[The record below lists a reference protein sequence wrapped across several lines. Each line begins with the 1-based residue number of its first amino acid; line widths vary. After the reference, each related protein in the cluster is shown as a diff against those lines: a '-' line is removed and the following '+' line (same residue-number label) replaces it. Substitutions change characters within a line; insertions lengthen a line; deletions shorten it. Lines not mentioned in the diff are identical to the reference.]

1 MLGLAMLKGMVQGF
15 LVTAPA
21 ILVLKLVGDEGIL
34 GVIQGISGALTAL
47 LVYILGRVAHPEDR
61 IKIFVSGL
69 VLFFIGTLCNGI
81 LYSALGVILFVL
93 ELIFVANNINDEMKA
108 LKLYE
113 QDGIVYIDKGNLTI
127 TKDVV
132 GYYNSE
138 SNVYYVEGYLHN
150 NSNRSYKS
158 ITISYTIY
166 DAKGNVLGES
176 NAFLSNLEKGK
187 TWNFKSVY
195 DDIDSKDAL
204 RFEIREVTYFAGM

>member
-1 MLGLAMLKGMVQGF
+1 MEEKEIKKPSTKKSTTKKTTTKPEKAKSVVKENSVKMEVISDNIKKETKKKMP
-15 LVTAPA
+15 TWA
-21 ILVLKLVGDEGIL
+21 ILIIV
-34 GVIQGISGALTAL
+34 
-47 LVYILGRVAHPEDR
+47 
-61 IKIFVSGL
+61 
-69 VLFFIGTLCNGI
+69 
-81 LYSALGVILFVL
+81 LGVILFVL
-93 ELIFVANNINDEMKA
+93 ELLFVVNNINDEMKA

-158 ITISYTIY
+158 IAVSYTIY

>member
-1 MLGLAMLKGMVQGF
+1 MFKSLSYRI
-15 LVTAPA
+15 TD
-21 ILVLKLVGDEGIL
+21 ILVNNGIIEIDDFEIYRYGFETL
-34 GVIQGISGALTAL
+34 IYFIVNISVAL
-47 LVYILGRVAHPEDR
+47 LIGIIFDR
-61 IKIFVSGL
+61 
-69 VLFFIGTLCNGI
+69 FIHTIVFLSCYCTLRQFTGGYHAKNYTECTLTFAAI
-81 LYSALGVILFVL
+81 YLIT
-93 ELIFVANNINDEMKA
+93 IFVANNINDEMKA

-158 ITISYTIY
+158 ITVSYTIY

>member
-1 MLGLAMLKGMVQGF
+1 MKEKEIKKPSTKKSTTKKSSATKNATTKSEKVKNVGKENPIKMEVISDNIKKETKKKMP
-15 LVTAPA
+15 TWA
-21 ILVLKLVGDEGIL
+21 ILIIV
-34 GVIQGISGALTAL
+34 
-47 LVYILGRVAHPEDR
+47 
-61 IKIFVSGL
+61 
-69 VLFFIGTLCNGI
+69 
-81 LYSALGVILFVL
+81 LGVILFVL

-158 ITISYTIY
+158 IAVSYTIY

>member
-1 MLGLAMLKGMVQGF
+1 MEEKEVKKPSTKKSTTKKTTTKPEKVKSVVKENPVKMEVISDDIKKQTKKKMPTWAVLLIVLGA
-15 LVTAPA
+15 
-21 ILVLKLVGDEGIL
+21 
-34 GVIQGISGALTAL
+34 
-47 LVYILGRVAHPEDR
+47 
-61 IKIFVSGL
+61 
-69 VLFFIGTLCNGI
+69 
-81 LYSALGVILFVL
+81 ILFVL
-93 ELIFVANNINDEMKA
+93 ELIFIVNNINDEITA

-150 NSNRSYKS
+150 NSDRSYKAIS
-158 ITISYTIY
+158 ISYTIY
-166 DAKGNVLGES
+166 DVKGNVLGES

-195 DDIDSKDAL
+195 DEIDSKDAL

>member
-1 MLGLAMLKGMVQGF
+1 MEEKTKKPSTKKSTTKKSNTTKNATTKSKTTKSVVKENPVKMEVISDDIKKETKKKMP
-15 LVTAPA
+15 TWA
-21 ILVLKLVGDEGIL
+21 IVLIIL
-34 GVIQGISGALTAL
+34 GV
-47 LVYILGRVAHPEDR
+47 
-61 IKIFVSGL
+61 
-69 VLFFIGTLCNGI
+69 VLFF
-81 LYSALGVILFVL
+81 L
-93 ELIFVANNINDEMKA
+93 ELIFITKNIVNE
-108 LKLYE
+108 LNCEKLYE

-138 SNVYYVEGYLHN
+138 NNIYYVEGYLHN
-150 NSNRSYKS
+150 NSDKSYKAIS
-158 ITISYTIY
+158 ISYTIY

>member
-1 MLGLAMLKGMVQGF
+1 MEEKEVKKPSAKKSTTKKTTTKPEKVKSVVKENPVKMEVISDDIKKQTKKKMPTWAVLLIVLGA
-15 LVTAPA
+15 
-21 ILVLKLVGDEGIL
+21 
-34 GVIQGISGALTAL
+34 
-47 LVYILGRVAHPEDR
+47 
-61 IKIFVSGL
+61 
-69 VLFFIGTLCNGI
+69 
-81 LYSALGVILFVL
+81 ILFVL
-93 ELIFVANNINDEMKA
+93 ELIFIVNNINDEITA

-150 NSNRSYKS
+150 NSDRSYKAIS
-158 ITISYTIY
+158 ISYTIY
-166 DAKGNVLGES
+166 DVKGNVLGES
-176 NAFLSNLEKGK
+176 HAYLSNLEKGK

-195 DDIDSKDAL
+195 DEIDSKDAL

>member
-1 MLGLAMLKGMVQGF
+1 MEEKEVKKPSTKKSTTKKTTTKPEKAKSVVKENPVKMEVISDDIKKQTKKKMP
-15 LVTAPA
+15 TWA
-21 ILVLKLVGDEGIL
+21 ILIIV
-34 GVIQGISGALTAL
+34 
-47 LVYILGRVAHPEDR
+47 
-61 IKIFVSGL
+61 
-69 VLFFIGTLCNGI
+69 
-81 LYSALGVILFVL
+81 LGVILFVL

-150 NSNRSYKS
+150 NSDRAYKAIS
-158 ITISYTIY
+158 ISYTIY
-166 DAKGNVLGES
+166 DVKGNVLGES
-176 NAFLSNLEKGK
+176 YAFLSNLEKGK

-195 DDIDSKDAL
+195 DEIDSKDAL

>member
-1 MLGLAMLKGMVQGF
+1 M
-15 LVTAPA
+15 
-21 ILVLKLVGDEGIL
+21 E
-34 GVIQGISGALTAL
+34 VIS
-47 LVYILGRVAHPEDR
+47 DN
-61 IKIFVSGL
+61 IKKQTKKKMPTWANLIIV
-69 VLFFIGTLCNGI
+69 
-81 LYSALGVILFVL
+81 LGVILFVL

-150 NSNRSYKS
+150 NSDRAYKAIS
-158 ITISYTIY
+158 ISYTIY
-166 DAKGNVLGES
+166 DVKGNVLGES

>member
-1 MLGLAMLKGMVQGF
+1 MEEKEVKKPSTKKSTTKKTSTKKKTTTKPEKVKSIVKENPVKMEVISDDIKKQTKKKMPTWAVLLIVLGA
-15 LVTAPA
+15 
-21 ILVLKLVGDEGIL
+21 
-34 GVIQGISGALTAL
+34 
-47 LVYILGRVAHPEDR
+47 
-61 IKIFVSGL
+61 
-69 VLFFIGTLCNGI
+69 
-81 LYSALGVILFVL
+81 ILFVL
-93 ELIFVANNINDEMKA
+93 ELIFIVNNINDEITA

-138 SNVYYVEGYLHN
+138 SNIYYVEGYLHN

-158 ITISYTIY
+158 ISISYTIY
-166 DAKGNVLGES
+166 DVKGNVLGES
-176 NAFLSNLEKGK
+176 HAYLSNLEKGK

-195 DDIDSKDAL
+195 DEIDSKDAL

>member
-1 MLGLAMLKGMVQGF
+1 MEEKEVKKPSTKKSTTKKTTTKPEKVKSVVKENPVKMEVISDDIKKQTKKKMPTL
-15 LVTAPA
+15 A
-21 ILVLKLVGDEGIL
+21 ILIIVL
-34 GVIQGISGALTAL
+34 GA
-47 LVYILGRVAHPEDR
+47 
-61 IKIFVSGL
+61 
-69 VLFFIGTLCNGI
+69 
-81 LYSALGVILFVL
+81 ILFVL
-93 ELIFVANNINDEMKA
+93 ELIFIVNNINDEITA

-150 NSNRSYKS
+150 NSDRSYKAIS
-158 ITISYTIY
+158 ISYTIY
-166 DAKGNVLGES
+166 DVKGNVLGES

-195 DDIDSKDAL
+195 DEIDSKDAL

>member
-1 MLGLAMLKGMVQGF
+1 MP
-15 LVTAPA
+15 TWA
-21 ILVLKLVGDEGIL
+21 ILIIVL
-34 GVIQGISGALTAL
+34 GA
-47 LVYILGRVAHPEDR
+47 
-61 IKIFVSGL
+61 
-69 VLFFIGTLCNGI
+69 
-81 LYSALGVILFVL
+81 ILFVL
-93 ELIFVANNINDEMKA
+93 ELIFVANNINDEIKA

-127 TKDVV
+127 TKDV
-132 GYYNSE
+132 
-138 SNVYYVEGYLHN
+138 EGYLHN

-158 ITISYTIY
+158 IAVSYTIY

>member
-1 MLGLAMLKGMVQGF
+1 MKEKEIKKPSTKKSTTKKSSATKNATTKSEKVKNVGKENPIKMEVISDNIKKETKKKMP
-15 LVTAPA
+15 TWA
-21 ILVLKLVGDEGIL
+21 ILIIV
-34 GVIQGISGALTAL
+34 
-47 LVYILGRVAHPEDR
+47 
-61 IKIFVSGL
+61 
-69 VLFFIGTLCNGI
+69 
-81 LYSALGVILFVL
+81 LGVILFVL

-138 SNVYYVEGYLHN
+138 SN
-150 NSNRSYKS
+150 
-158 ITISYTIY
+158 
-166 DAKGNVLGES
+166 
-176 NAFLSNLEKGK
+176 AFLSNLEKGK

>member
-1 MLGLAMLKGMVQGF
+1 MEEKEVKKPSTKKSTTKKTTTKPEKAKSVVKENPVKMEVISDDIKKQTKKKMP
-15 LVTAPA
+15 TWA
-21 ILVLKLVGDEGIL
+21 ILIIVL
-34 GVIQGISGALTAL
+34 GA
-47 LVYILGRVAHPEDR
+47 
-61 IKIFVSGL
+61 
-69 VLFFIGTLCNGI
+69 
-81 LYSALGVILFVL
+81 ILFVL

-176 NAFLSNLEKGK
+176 NAFLSNLE
-187 TWNFKSVY
+187 
-195 DDIDSKDAL
+195 IKDAL